1 MLEDVVAIARR
12 AGTAITEVYGRTDVG
27 ETTKSDASPLTD
39 ADLAAN
45 AVIVEELGGLGLS
58 YPILSEESRAI
69 PHTEREGWHRYWIVD
84 PLDGTREF
92 LKRNGEFT
100 VNIALVEGGV
110 PVLGVVVAPALG
122 VAYWGARGAGAYRAR
137 DNAKAMR
144 VVASRSHAGPLLP
157 HFLERLPTHELVSI
171 GSSLKLCLV
180 ADGSAHLYPRFG
192 PTSEWDVGAADAIV
206 REAGGSVCAL
216 DGIPLRYN
224 KADVLNPWF
233 VVAGRPPFPWRE
245 ISDEVLA
252 AQSG

>member
-12 AGTAITEVYGRTDVG
+12 AGTAIMEVYGRTDVG

-45 AVIVEELGGLGLS
+45 AVIVEELGRLGLS

-69 PHTEREGWHRYWIVD
+69 PHTEREGWHRYWLVD

-100 VNIALVEGGV
+100 VNIALVEGDV
-110 PVLGVVVAPALG
+110 
-122 VAYWGARGAGAYRAR
+122 
-137 DNAKAMR
+137 
-144 VVASRSHAGPLLP
+144 HAGPLLP